1 MQVEA
6 ALEEKNARVI
16 CLGDFNIDRKRL
28 QDENY
33 YLQKLANEYQGFL
46 ALNGMI
52 DYDFGYTWSRIHE
65 NGTIRRSAIDQCI
78 TNSPEVLANPSK
90 VEVGFS
96 DHDAIFVDLKTSKKP
111 KEQASQIVR
120 NMGKL
125 RRNPDKFQQ
134 MIANIPWEKLAEME
148 SVHEMAQ

>member
-1 MQVEA
+1 MVCFA
-6 ALEEKNARVI
+6 
-16 CLGDFNIDRKRL
+16 
-28 QDENY
+28 
-33 YLQKLANEYQGFL
+33 YQGFL
-46 ALNGMI
+46 ASNGMV
-52 DYDFGYTWSRIHE
+52 DYDFTWSRIHE

-134 MIANIPWEKLAEME
+134 MLANIPVTGIAPPITSSIMLAAVDAI
-148 SVHEMAQ
+148 STAIQHHTNQRHHHRHHPD